1 MSFQAPAFVVLNPS
15 FIEPEILIQN
25 NQPSG
30 FIDILAGGQL
40 RTRLA
45 EDDLLVYM
53 KRMNLRTRIA
63 AGQAGGYQELPGIDI
78 SLSYISTATYLL
90 KTRFEYDHHDVS
102 AGGRWG
108 VSLPE
113 AYRKG
118 SLQANYQLARDA
130 CLYGMNPQWSEGVVN
145 APEAEAENLPPDSNG
160 QDTARTYDNG
170 EMAFYLANVIREIKV
185 RTYQIGMGRKFT
197 ILGPQRIL
205 SLFQYNVVQLTQFQR
220 IGAGSDSTMGTLQ
233 KIIAEGGDLIN
244 WCYDDTLIGKGD
256 GGKDLVIMSMPEIQ
270 VPGTEGINTNIFA
283 STTPASMVNT
293 TQYCDMPA
301 PREITAP
308 LPGGGTDVV
317 TEWRISSGWAVRGI
331 ATTLIS
337 MEY

>member
-1 MSFQAPAFVVLNPS
+1 MSLQAPAFVTLNPS

-25 NQPSG
+25 SQPSG
-30 FIDILAGGQL
+30 FIDVLAGGQL

-53 KRMNLRTRIA
+53 KKMNLRTRIA
-63 AGQAGGYQELPGIDI
+63 AGQVGGFQELPGIDI
-78 SLSYISTATYLL
+78 SMSYMSTATYLF
-90 KTRFEYDHHDVS
+90 KTRFEYDHHDVN
-102 AGGRWG
+102 AGARWG
-108 VSLPE
+108 VGLPE

-130 CLYGMNPQWSEGVVN
+130 CLYGMNPQWSEGIIN
-145 APEAEAENLPPDSNG
+145 APDALAENLPPDSNG

-170 EMAFYLANVIREIKV
+170 EMAFYLANVIRQIKT

-197 ILGPQRIL
+197 ILGPMRDL
-205 SLFQYNVVQLTQFQR
+205 SLFEYNVVQLTQFQR
-220 IGAGSDSTMGTLQ
+220 IGAGTASTLETLR
-233 KIIAEGGDLIN
+233 KIVAEGGDVIN

-256 GGKDLVIMSMPEIQ
+256 GGKDLVIVIMPEIQ
-270 VPGTEGINTNIFA
+270 VPSADGINTNIFA
-283 STTPASMVNT
+283 STTPASAVNT
-293 TQYCDMPA
+293 TQYCDMAA

-317 TEWRISSGWAVRGI
+317 TEWRLSSGWSPRSI